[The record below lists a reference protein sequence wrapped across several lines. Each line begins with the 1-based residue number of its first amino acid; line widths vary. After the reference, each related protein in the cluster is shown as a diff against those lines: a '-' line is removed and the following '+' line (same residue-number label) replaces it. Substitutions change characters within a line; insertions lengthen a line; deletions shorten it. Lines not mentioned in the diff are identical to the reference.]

1 MLQKNGKQL
10 VKIPTKLLGLFIKIF
25 PVEGGVYQSLRSIGA
40 SKDVRKYTSQNF
52 AFSPKVA
59 RILKRKKPRPDK
71 FLFLR
76 EPKLEWETRQ
86 GVRLVKI
93 DESYTPEGEI
103 RIDDRPYGALY
114 RSLIPLV
121 EIIQPSSILEVGCT
135 SGNLLSHFADKNPD
149 IDISGI
155 EIFDFLKS
163 AAPAN
168 IRGNINILDLRFPID
183 STLKSDLVICLEVA
197 EHIDPGRLDIFLDSL
212 FSVTSKFLV
221 MSWSDSYP
229 GLDAPPQ
236 HLAPLRRNQY
246 RKVMQKW
253 GFQERLDLTQLCLE
267 RASAEEHFHQW
278 WAKSMIIWEKRN

>member
-1 MLQKNGKQL
+1 L
-10 VKIPTKLLGLFIKIF
+10 
-25 PVEGGVYQSLRSIGA
+25 
-40 SKDVRKYTSQNF
+40 
-52 AFSPKVA
+52 AFSPRLAK
-59 RILKRKKPRPDK
+59 IIKRRKPRADK
-71 FLFLR
+71 FLLLR

-93 DESYTPEGEI
+93 DETYTPEGEI
-103 RIDDRPYGALY
+103 RIDDRPYGALF
-114 RSLIPLV
+114 RSLVPLV
-121 EIIQPSSILEVGCT
+121 ENIQPSSILEVGCT
-135 SGNLLSHFADKNPD
+135 SGNLLSHFAVNNPD
-149 IDISGI
+149 IDLSGI

-168 IRGNINILDLRFPID
+168 IRGSIHILDLRFPID
-183 STLKSDLVICLEVA
+183 STLRSDLVICLEVA
-197 EHIDPGRLDIFLDSL
+197 EHIDPGRLDVFLDSL

-253 GFQERLDLTQLCLE
+253 GFQERSDLTQLCLDK
-267 RASAEEHFHQW
+267 ASEEEHFHQW